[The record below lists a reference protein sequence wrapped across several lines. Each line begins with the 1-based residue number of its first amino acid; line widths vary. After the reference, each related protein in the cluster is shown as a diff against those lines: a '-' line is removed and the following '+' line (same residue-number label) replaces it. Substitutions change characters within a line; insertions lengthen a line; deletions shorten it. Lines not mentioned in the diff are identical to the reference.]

1 MQVIHPR
8 CAGLDVHK
16 KTVVVTSMLTQAD
29 GSVEKRTRTFATMT
43 ADLLALDDWLKQQ
56 AIEVIALE
64 STGVYWHPV
73 YNILE
78 DGRTVVLVNP
88 QHMKAVPGRKTDIKD
103 SEWLADLLRHGLLQP
118 SFIPPKP
125 IRELRDL
132 TRYRKSLVAERT
144 QEVNRLQK
152 MLEGA
157 NIKLASVVTDV
168 LGKSGRA
175 MLEALAKGESD
186 ANELA
191 ALARASLRKKIPQL
205 QKALNGLAQPHHRF
219 LIGQILQHI
228 DFIEGAITQVQRE
241 IEQRL
246 GEQAEEV
253 ELLQTIPSVK
263 ANAAAII
270 IAEIGT
276 DMSRFPS
283 AKHLASWAG
292 VCPGNKQSAGKRL
305 KNGITKGNPYLR
317 AVLAEIVWSI
327 TRTDTYL
334 AAQYHRIARRKGK
347 RRAVMAVAHSLL
359 VIMYHVLREKKPYQ
373 ELGADYF
380 DRLDTEQT
388 QRYYVRRLEQLGY
401 AVELSPA
408 QCAS

>member
-1 MQVIHPR
+1 MQVIYPR

-16 KTVVVTSMLTQAD
+16 KTVVTTILLTQPD
-29 GSVEKRTRTFATMT
+29 GTVEKRTKTFPTMT
-43 ADLLALDDWLKQQ
+43 ADLLALDDWLM
-56 AIEVIALE
+56 EHEVDVIALE

-73 YNILE
+73 FNILE
-78 DGRTVVLVNP
+78 EGRTIILVNP

-103 SEWLADLLRHGLLQP
+103 SEWLADLLRHGLLQA
-118 SFIPPKP
+118 SFIPPHP
-125 IRELRDL
+125 IRELREL
-132 TRYRKSLVAERT
+132 TRYRKSLVKERT

-152 MLEGA
+152 ILEGA

-168 LGKSGRA
+168 LGVSGRA
-175 MLEALAKGESD
+175 MLTALASGSED
-186 ANELA
+186 AA
-191 ALARASLRKKIPQL
+191 ALAELARGRLCKKKAELSRALEGKV
-205 QKALNGLAQPHHRF
+205 QPHHRF
-219 LIGQILQHI
+219 LISQILVHI
-228 DFIEGAITQVQRE
+228 DFLDEAIEHVQVE
-241 IEQRL
+241 IHQRL
-246 GEQAEEV
+246 GEYEE
-253 ELLQTIPSVK
+253 EMLLLQSIPSVK
-263 ANAAAII
+263 ANAAATI

-276 DMSRFPS
+276 DMSRFPT

-317 AVLAEIVWSI
+317 AILAEVVWSI

-359 VIMYHVLREKKPYQ
+359 VIIYHVLKEKKPYE

-380 DRLDTEQT
+380 DRLDTQQT

-401 AVELSPA
+401 KVDLAPA
-408 QCAS
+408 QVA

>member
-1 MQVIHPR
+1 MP
-8 CAGLDVHK
+8 
-16 KTVVVTSMLTQAD
+16 
-29 GSVEKRTRTFATMT
+29 
-43 ADLLALDDWLKQQ
+43 
-56 AIEVIALE
+56 
-64 STGVYWHPV
+64 
-73 YNILE
+73 NI
-78 DGRTVVLVNP
+78 
-88 QHMKAVPGRKTDIKD
+88 
-103 SEWLADLLRHGLLQP
+103 SRHGLLQP

-132 TRYRKSLVAERT
+132 TRYRKSLVGERT

-152 MLEGA
+152 LLEGA

-175 MLEALAKGESD
+175 MLEALATGESD
-186 ANELA
+186 AE
-191 ALARASLRKKIPQL
+191 ALAQLARGSLRKKIPQL
-205 QKALNGLAQPHHRF
+205 QKALTGQAQPHHRF
-219 LIGQILQHI
+219 LIEQILGHI
-228 DFIEGAITQVQRE
+228 DYLEEAIAKVQRE

-246 GEQAEEV
+246 DENAEEM
-253 ELLQTIPSVK
+253 ELLQSIPSVK

-305 KNGITKGNPYLR
+305 KNSITNGNPYLR

-334 AAQYHRIARRKGK
+334 AAQYHRLARRKGK
-347 RRAVMAVAHSLL
+347 RRAVMAVAHSVL
-359 VIMYHVLREKKPYQ
+359 VIVYHVLREKKPYQ

-380 DRLDTEQT
+380 DRLDTQRT
-388 QRYYVRRLEQLGY
+388 QRYYVQRLEQLGY
-401 AVELSPA
+401 AVELSPVQSA
-408 QCAS
+408 